1 MTIGGFAMT
10 FRLKTLL
17 GSAIGLAMMPAAAS
31 AQDARFEFRSDNA
44 VERSDPFI
52 DQDVLEPQG
61 ASDLETGF
69 DSNNWFRFV
78 RPVGEGRVWRFE
90 QQARLRRYDDRD
102 DLNSLLL
109 TPRLQYWAP
118 VGENWQMRVAAEGSV
133 LNRDGDRHYTRLQA
147 EGQLRYRGQPGGETV
162 LRLRANQYDFGD
174 QVVAGLDQSQ
184 WRVGLEQYGYGQQ
197 RRSGWYLAGFFT
209 DSRADAQR
217 FSFTEAQL
225 RARTWWQLAE
235 ATRGELRL
243 EASQRSYEGP
253 FSIAQAFDRDDTRWR
268 ATGRLEHNLGDQMI
282 LFGEAGYVDNDSN
295 IDLRSYS
302 GAVFRIGFRI
312 QNR

>member
-1 MTIGGFAMT
+1 MT
-10 FRLKTLL
+10 FRLNTLL
-17 GSAIGLAMMPAAAS
+17 GSAIGLALLPALAE

-69 DSNNWFRFV
+69 DSNNWLRIV
-78 RPVGEGRVWRFE
+78 KPVGEGRVWRFE
-90 QQARLRRYDDRD
+90 QQARLRRYEDRD
-102 DLNSLLL
+102 DLNSFLL
-109 TPRLQYWAP
+109 TPRVQYWAP

-147 EGQLRYRGQPGGETV
+147 EGQLRYRGQADRETV

-184 WRVGLEQYGYGQQ
+184 WRLGVEQYGYGDE
-197 RRSGWYLAGFFT
+197 RRSGWYLAGFLT
-209 DSRADAQR
+209 DSSADADR
-217 FSFTEAQL
+217 FSFTEAQV
-225 RARTWWQLAE
+225 RARTWRPLGE
-235 ATRGELRL
+235 KTRGELRF
-243 EASQRSYEGP
+243 EASQRAYDGP
-253 FSIAQAFDRDDTRWR
+253 FSVAQAFEREDTRWR
-268 ATGRLEHNLGDQMI
+268 ATGRVEHTISDQVT

-302 GAVFRIGFRI
+302 GAVFQVGFRI